1 MTPAHV
7 ASPFAAIRDRLG
19 PGSSAVYDEGTNVTA
34 AAALAA
40 AADVAIVFVAT
51 LTGEPNDRTTLGLTD
66 NGDALVAAVAAA
78 NPHTVVVAA
87 TPGSLLM
94 PWRDQVASILVTF
107 MPGEQN
113 GNAIADVL
121 FGDANPSGK
130 LPLTFDRSENQT
142 AMAPRQYP
150 GVGQQC
156 VYSEALLVGCKSDRP
171 LVR

>member
-1 MTPAHV
+1 
-7 ASPFAAIRDRLG
+7 
-19 PGSSAVYDEGTNVTA
+19 
-34 AAALAA
+34 
-40 AADVAIVFVAT
+40 VAT

-121 FGDANPSGK
+121 FGDTNPSGK
-130 LPLTFDRSENQT
+130 LPLTLDSSENQT
-142 AMAPRQYP
+142 AMTPRQYP

-156 VYSEALLVGCKSDRP
+156 VYSEALLVGCKSDRS